1 MTYVA
6 QRLEQLDARTHA
18 ANRRRVALQASH
30 ADRHAKA
37 MARMDRVREKL
48 AQLPPSAGAYVVVI
62 PWTERYWNGRIGWR
76 DMANTVQLVSRAHR
90 FESRALAYH
99 YAAEVKGLAGAI
111 VTEAPPDVSIANLRR
126 L

>member
-6 QRLEQLDARTHA
+6 QRLTDPDARTHA
-18 ANRRRVALQASH
+18 INRQTASRRDYYTERQS
-30 ADRHAKA
+30 KA
-37 MARMDRVREKL
+37 QARMDRVRDKL

-126 L
+126 M

>member
-1 MTYVA
+1 MTYVT
-6 QRLEQLDARTHA
+6 QRLSDLDARTYA
-18 ANRRRVALQASH
+18 INRQTASRRDYYTERQS
-30 ADRHAKA
+30 KA
-37 MARMDRVREKL
+37 QARMDRVRDKL

-126 L
+126 M